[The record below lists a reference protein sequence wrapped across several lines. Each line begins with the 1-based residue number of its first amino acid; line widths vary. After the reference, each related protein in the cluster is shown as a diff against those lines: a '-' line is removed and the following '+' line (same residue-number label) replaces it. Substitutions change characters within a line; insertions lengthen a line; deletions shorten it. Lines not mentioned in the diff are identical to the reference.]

1 MPARDHIFE
10 CTSLWEIFIAR
21 LWNQSSYILP
31 RKMKWGAQS
40 LHTVWRH
47 LYLECH
53 IHKPQDYFLLL
64 RGVLHVFPPFPLSR
78 HCFFFSVQ
86 HFPSKLSLMCKHFR
100 PSYVVVSSATSL
112 RKMIMI
118 TLGRKHLFPF
128 WAEGP
133 CDFLILDKPPYYF
146 FLPYYSCLWQEQ
158 AFLSVWRPET
168 MLHIIFMSNSS
179 LVLALNSKTVFLEIW
194 SVALLHPSQTRLKS
208 PCTYRF
214 PQLLFRIDSMS
225 VLPVTCS
232 AL

>member
-146 FLPYYSCLWQEQ
+146 FCLIIPVSGKSKPSSLSDVLRRCFISFSCLT
-158 AFLSVWRPET
+158 P
-168 MLHIIFMSNSS
+168 
-179 LVLALNSKTVFLEIW
+179 
-194 SVALLHPSQTRLKS
+194 
-208 PCTYRF
+208 
-214 PQLLFRIDSMS
+214 LLFWPLTRRLSF
-225 VLPVTCS
+225 
-232 AL
+232 